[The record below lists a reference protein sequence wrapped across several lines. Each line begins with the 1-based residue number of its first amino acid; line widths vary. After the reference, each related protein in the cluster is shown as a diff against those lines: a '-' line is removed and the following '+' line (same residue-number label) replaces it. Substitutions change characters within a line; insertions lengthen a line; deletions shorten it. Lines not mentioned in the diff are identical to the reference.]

1 MYRNVFFLIF
11 FGCVIASTVLTAES
25 LPTAGEIR
33 TLREVALRE
42 SDEFSPEFKKEI
54 EGYFEFLEKNPR
66 VAISKSPSSCGNA
79 AKIQYVLQFLYQNR
93 TAFEKSDFWVAFDPL
108 PLISSYF
115 GSIPKEKAQQI
126 DVVILNAWFDQL
138 KLLRQEEPEVFS
150 KFASDILLGLTSSFE
165 TYYLQKQELTK
176 LNEMADLS
184 VTLLGNILNGDN
196 RTWLLG
202 FLERRA
208 KNNFRLDGTT
218 GDVLEA
224 WQNKARNNYSRLRI
238 HQFYKQ
244 ALENAD
250 FRKQRTGAI
259 LVEIQASILEI
270 KKQNLKIVDAK
281 INNLFLKEI
290 ESFIT
295 PQYLS
300 KALTTPP
307 KSTKVFELI
316 QTGKDTNASGLV
328 LKQLDILIFELPLS
342 KETES
347 SKGQFEKLKNINRSL
362 TMLSYLESS
371 MTEAEQVSSRETI
384 DYMFY
389 DLWNSVFS
397 QLK

>member
-1 MYRNVFFLIF
+1 
-11 FGCVIASTVLTAES
+11 
-25 LPTAGEIR
+25 
-33 TLREVALRE
+33 
-42 SDEFSPEFKKEI
+42 
-54 EGYFEFLEKNPR
+54 
-66 VAISKSPSSCGNA
+66 
-79 AKIQYVLQFLYQNR
+79 
-93 TAFEKSDFWVAFDPL
+93 
-108 PLISSYF
+108 
-115 GSIPKEKAQQI
+115 
-126 DVVILNAWFDQL
+126 
-138 KLLRQEEPEVFS
+138 
-150 KFASDILLGLTSSFE
+150 
-165 TYYLQKQELTK
+165 
-176 LNEMADLS
+176 
-184 VTLLGNILNGDN
+184 
-196 RTWLLG
+196 
-202 FLERRA
+202 
-208 KNNFRLDGTT
+208 
-218 GDVLEA
+218 
-224 WQNKARNNYSRLRI
+224 
-238 HQFYKQ
+238 
-244 ALENAD
+244 
-250 FRKQRTGAI
+250 